1 MLIYVQTFPKSSFSF
16 LVFGTRRECKQIHSQ
31 NKSSRGTIIKHREI
45 GAEYITPADN
55 YHCKRRQMRKMQNDA
70 PGKQMLNPHPPARA
84 GLHSSSLVGSGG
96 FLLALHFNHPRAVG
110 GVTRFPSQASQGPR
124 LASGAEKRAL
134 ADSPADTGNRNCFGG
149 LGSICLSLPFSP
161 SESQRHFQP
170 PDGENVYPAPPA
182 LLQMAPISAPMA

>member
-1 MLIYVQTFPKSSFSF
+1 MLFPLKPIRSSTPILGHSLEKKKNPLIYVQTFPKSSFSF

-70 PGKQMLNPHPPARA
+70 PGKQMLNPHPPARV
-84 GLHSSSLVGSGG
+84 GLHSSCLVGSGG

-110 GVTRFPSQASQGPR
+110 GETLHKDPASRAAPR
-124 LASGAEKRAL
+124 
-134 ADSPADTGNRNCFGG
+134 
-149 LGSICLSLPFSP
+149 
-161 SESQRHFQP
+161 
-170 PDGENVYPAPPA
+170 NVR
-182 LLQMAPISAPMA
+182 